1 MADPPGQGDALSV
14 LVVDDHEV
22 LGRGLALL
30 LRTEGFEI
38 AGVAQGLDHATVLL
52 ARRPPPRLAIVD
64 LDLEMASGFELIT
77 TAHAAGTRVLIYS
90 DRISPRLVDAAR
102 AAGADGLASKACR
115 LGELVE
121 ALRTVGA
128 GQCFV
133 DPRFRG
139 SDDADPPQRL
149 TARERE
155 VVTLVAT
162 GLTGEEIAALLFL
175 APDTVRTHIRNAM
188 RRLQARTRAQLVALA
203 AQAHEIELPRGAR
216 RG

>member
-90 DRISPRLVDAAR
+90 DGISPRLVDAAR

-133 DPRFRG
+133 DPRFTW
-139 SDDADPPQRL
+139 SDGADPPQRL

-203 AQAHEIELPRGAR
+203 AQAHEIELPRDAR

>member
-1 MADPPGQGDALSV
+1 MPLRMEGVRISPRASASCSNSQRRAAAD
-14 LVVDDHEV
+14 
-22 LGRGLALL
+22 LGSS
-30 LRTEGFEI
+30 
-38 AGVAQGLDHATVLL
+38 
-52 ARRPPPRLAIVD
+52 RLAIVD

-133 DPRFRG
+133 DPRFTW
-139 SDDADPPQRL
+139 SDGADPPQRL
-149 TARERE
+149 T
-155 VVTLVAT
+155 
-162 GLTGEEIAALLFL
+162 
-175 APDTVRTHIRNAM
+175 
-188 RRLQARTRAQLVALA
+188 
-203 AQAHEIELPRGAR
+203 
-216 RG
+216 